1 MYYFIFTKKE
11 NEPKRWPSLY
21 REDENS
27 VYASP
32 SRSKIRLHYEWQ
44 YMIDGEDDEEE
55 EVVMDRW
62 TLLRAKLKLA
72 RLMRE

>member
-21 REDENS
+21 SDGENS
-27 VYASP
+27 ERP
-32 SRSKIRLHYEWQ
+32 SKSKIRLHYEWQ

>member
-21 REDENS
+21 SLDEN
-27 VYASP
+27 AEHPSP
-32 SRSKIRLHYEWQ
+32 SKMRLHYEWQ
-44 YMIDGEDDEEE
+44 YMIDGEDDEVE